1 MKKYTNLEYALINLL
16 GVCLGM
22 DKVSYEERLNY
33 AKAHDYKRKINR
45 MKITDDAGTVDVKQA
60 EMINSIYLFNDTK
73 NGIGKLLM
81 YIDMGCSGASLQEI
95 LTKFIGCDESIVG
108 KAMRN
113 CEILDLYNVLF
124 QMYSMKCKEKKVKP
138 TAEGFED
145 FTRKV
150 LKKGIIP
157 WFYNGEAEMK
167 KIVGKDNFEI
177 FREVYAH
184 ALPGSEGFRKATL
197 EGWNSKAYS
206 YAWNAPDG
214 AQIEFAVLGDPTRQG
229 INIDGM
235 RIEYNLVENEP
246 RPAYVDSKYKKGE
259 MVRNEGT
266 RCLGANM
273 THSIDGYCLREV
285 VRRVHMSKGRALSI
299 LNACAKSE
307 KIWTENEFMV
317 RLFDVYMK
325 QNVVSVRWLYL
336 AEKDVCKLPSVIEE
350 ELRRIAENELGSK
363 EFDIAVIHDAY
374 GATVNHINRLRQ
386 TANDVLASLYKST
399 IVDYW
404 NEQLGL
410 DIPTMEYSEEVYE
423 QIKNAEYLFN

>member
-1 MKKYTNLEYALINLL
+1 MKRYSNIAYALINLL
-16 GVCLGM
+16 GVALGM
-22 DKVSYEERLNY
+22 DKKSYEERLKFA
-33 AKAHDYKRKINR
+33 AKNDFKAMINS
-45 MKITDDAGTVDVKQA
+45 MDICDDNDTVNVAQA
-60 EMINSIYLFNDTK
+60 EMLNAVFLYNDAK
-73 NGIGKLLM
+73 KGIGRLPM
-81 YIDMGCSGASLQEI
+81 FIDMGCSGASIQEL
-95 LTKFIGCDESIVG
+95 LTRKIAHKYSIVG
-108 KAMRN
+108 RAMRKS
-113 CEILDLYNVLF
+113 EILDLYTILF
-124 QMYSMKCKEKKVKP
+124 EAYKSKCEKMGVKP
-138 TAEGFED
+138 TESED
-145 FTRKV
+145 ELTRKE

-167 KIVGKDNFEI
+167 KIVGKDNLEI

-197 EGWNSKAYS
+197 EGWDSQAYS

-214 AQIEFAVLGDPTRQG
+214 AEIEFAVLGDPTRQG

-273 THSIDGYCLREV
+273 THSIDAYCLREV
-285 VRRVHMSKGRALSI
+285 VRRVHMSKGRALNI
-299 LNACAKSE
+299 LNACSKS
-307 KIWTENEFMV
+307 KKYWTENEFMK
-317 RLFDVYMK
+317 RLFDAYMK

-374 GATVNHINRLRQ
+374 GCTVNHINRLRQ

-410 DIPTMEYSEEVYE
+410 DIPTMEYDEEVYK
-423 QIKNAEYLFN
+423 QIKQAEYLFN

>member
-1 MKKYTNLEYALINLL
+1 MKRYSNIAYALINLL
-16 GVCLGM
+16 GVALDM
-22 DKVSYEERLNY
+22 DKKSYEDRLRF
-33 AKAHDYKRKINR
+33 AEKHDFKAMINS
-45 MKITDDAGTVDVKQA
+45 MDICDDNDTVNVAQA
-60 EMINSIYLFNDTK
+60 EMLNAVFLYNDAK
-73 NGIGKLLM
+73 KGIGRLPM
-81 YIDMGCSGASLQEI
+81 FIDMGCSGASIQEL
-95 LTKFIGCDESIVG
+95 LTRRIAHKYSIVG
-108 KAMRN
+108 RAMRKS
-113 CEILDLYNVLF
+113 EILDLYTVLF
-124 QMYSMKCKEKKVKP
+124 EAYKSKCEKMGVKP
-138 TAEGFED
+138 TESDDEL
-145 FTRKV
+145 TRKV

-167 KIVGKDNFEI
+167 KIVGKDNLEI

-197 EGWNSKAYS
+197 EGWDSQAYS

-246 RPAYVDSKYKKGE
+246 RPAYVDSKFKKGE

-299 LNACAKSE
+299 LNACAKSK
-307 KIWTENEFMV
+307 KIWTENEFMK

-325 QNVVSVRWLYL
+325 QNVVSTRWFYI
-336 AEKDVCKLPSVIEE
+336 AETDVCKLPSVIEE

-374 GATVNHINRLRQ
+374 GTTVNHINRLRQ

-410 DIPTMEYSEEVYE
+410 NIPIMEYDEEVYE
-423 QIKNAEYLFN
+423 QIKQAEYLFN